1 VLAVARRNRPL
12 ILGLTA
18 GLVAYALLGFF
29 LAPWLVNKVA
39 IESVREAYGAELRI
53 GKIAINP
60 FVLSLR
66 IDGLEMD
73 HPGGAPFV
81 RIQRIFVNFQLSS
94 LFRWALTFR
103 TLQVDEPEIFIA
115 RDEAGNLNLAFLLDG
130 GDAPPEENSDLP
142 GSAPVR
148 LLIEEFA
155 INSAVTHWY
164 DEVPAEPVETT
175 FGPVNVTVADLNT
188 LPQREAQQDVVIT
201 TESNGTFGWSGT
213 LQLVPLRSEGHA
225 TVTGSHTKLL
235 SAYLRH
241 QTGFDIL
248 RGNADIAFDYSLDTT
263 EDGRLKAAVNNFELT
278 LSGLLVRTFVVAT
291 GGDPLN
297 DRDVFEVPSITLS
310 GGTLRWPEQ
319 VVSLA
324 SISVNDAS
332 VSLYRSASG
341 ELNILP
347 ASIPADELENSAP
360 ATGKSPW
367 AISLDR
373 FELNRMTIGFIDDSV
388 EPPAD
393 IGVEQLNLVVTDIN
407 NADGA
412 SFPATLSSRTRV
424 GGAIGANGSVT
435 VLPQL
440 DVSLDFEI
448 ADISLGLLHPY
459 LKSLADV
466 SLDSGMFN
474 MTGRMHSG
482 VDDTLLLNGDISIVD
497 FLITETDGG
506 SRLGSWKRLAMST
519 FSLDLD
525 ARLLTIS
532 EVRMHQPYAD
542 IFIAEDGS
550 ANLGRVEKGVQTA
563 RNEETEL
570 AVSVTNLP
578 DPEVGAD
585 EKPVMDIT
593 IGRVILI
600 DAAANFADFSLP
612 LPFDAKIEKLN
623 GSLTTISS
631 SSSEPSEISLEGKVD
646 EYGSVTVSGTVTPLA
661 LALNTDLEVEFLNVG
676 VPKFS
681 AYTVPFAG
689 REIASGRLDLD
700 LGYKVTN
707 GALVGQNKIVLRELE
722 LGQEVPHPGAMSL
735 PLGLAIALLKDSSG
749 KIDIDLPVQGNVD
762 DPDFRYG
769 RVVLKALANLIVKI
783 VASPFTLLGKLIGV
797 ESDELEYINFPA
809 GRSDLT
815 PPELE
820 RAQKLAQALIL
831 RPELALVLPKVTDLE
846 QDGLALRTLSFDE
859 MLEQRISA
867 DKGGNESYSEQ
878 RRAALEQLFAE
889 QPPGN
894 VPQDALAAMRARFT
908 ASITDESGR
917 AAEKFDSVAYS
928 AELRHQLIE
937 IQALSEDELAALGS
951 QRAESVR
958 DAIVLIDSG
967 LQDRIVLG
975 EQEQISTKSDEDI
988 RVKVRLTI
996 GGASHGMSADKMPNE

>member
-1 VLAVARRNRPL
+1 MAVARRNRRL

-39 IESVREAYGAELRI
+39 IEGVREAYGAELRI

-225 TVTGSHTKLL
+225 TVTGSHTRLL

-248 RGNADIAFDYSLDTT
+248 RGNADIGFDYSLDTT
-263 EDGRLKAAVNNFELT
+263 ADGSLKAAVNNFELT
-278 LSGLLVRTFVVAT
+278 LSELLVRTFVVAT

-407 NADGA
+407 NAEGA
-412 SFPATLSSRTRV
+412 SFPTTLSSQTRV

-506 SRLGSWKRLAMST
+506 SRLGSWKRLVMST

-525 ARLLTIS
+525 ARLLTIA

-681 AYTVPFAG
+681 AYTIPFAG

-707 GALVGQNKIVLRELE
+707 GALVGENKIVLRELE

-797 ESDELEYINFPA
+797 EPDELEYINFPA
-809 GRSDLT
+809 GRSNLT

-846 QDGLALRTLSFDE
+846 QDGLALRTLRFDE

-894 VPQDALAAMRARFT
+894 VPPDALAAMRARFT

-958 DAIVLIDSG
+958 HAIVLIDSG

-988 RVKVRLTI
+988 RVKVRLTT
-996 GGASHGMSADKMPNE
+996 GGASPGMSADKLPNE